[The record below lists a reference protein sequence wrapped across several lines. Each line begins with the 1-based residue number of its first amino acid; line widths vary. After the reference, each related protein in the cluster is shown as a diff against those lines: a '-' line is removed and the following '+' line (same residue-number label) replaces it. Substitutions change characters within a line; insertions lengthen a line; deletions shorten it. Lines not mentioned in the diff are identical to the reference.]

1 MNEPD
6 TLYYDSSCPL
16 CQRELAHLERLK
28 SNTLVL
34 QDIHNLAPDVD
45 TPDRA
50 TLLKSLHLRR
60 GNTWLVGLDANIA
73 AWQHTRLGA
82 IWRLLSWPLV
92 KPVADWLYRQWAERR
107 FASRYPGDN

>member
-1 MNEPD
+1 MY
-6 TLYYDSSCPL
+6 LQPL
-16 CQRELAHLERLK
+16 CNVVLLVPHMRAIRTIFAATPQNE
-28 SNTLVL
+28 STFVYPTLGIDYV
-34 QDIHNLAPDVD
+34 
-45 TPDRA
+45 
-50 TLLKSLHLRR
+50 LRR

-92 KPVADWLYRQWAERR
+92 KPMADWLYRQWAERR